1 MKNRKF
7 LIFGF
12 IFILVVTA
20 AFLYIATK
28 MKDNLPLVCR
38 EDVFEVFSY
47 SHGYNPNEQKNYLFI
62 STQSD
67 VDGLLNIFTPTAMQ
81 ELDIEKNDYIIYFLN
96 PQAGCDREM
105 RLNCVTFGKNKLTL
119 NMTKFEVD
127 PTCDRVINDSLVIEL
142 EKGKFNK
149 DVEIK
154 LEVEEDQQ
162 ETK

>member
-1 MKNRKF
+1 
-7 LIFGF
+7 
-12 IFILVVTA
+12 
-20 AFLYIATK
+20 
-28 MKDNLPLVCR
+28 
-38 EDVFEVFSY
+38 
-47 SHGYNPNEQKNYLFI
+47 
-62 STQSD
+62 
-67 VDGLLNIFTPTAMQ
+67 MQ

-105 RLNCVTFGKNKLTL
+105 RLNCVTFEKNKLTL